1 MSLSLAYHLSN
12 TVLLD
17 EDSNSLPF
25 TIDSIVRFGRST
37 SEAKIIEAVIDS
49 WACVMLSIEN
59 WNSVLQI
66 FIFKYVLNN

>member
-1 MSLSLAYHLSN
+1 LSLSLAYHLSN

-17 EDSNSLPF
+17 EDSNYLPF

-59 WNSVLQI
+59 SVLQI